1 MSENSARSKETGHV
15 ITRKRVS
22 GSLPRYGFREGQ
34 QQKPVKLKSM
44 TDALTSNSREIN
56 QDDAWTVLTDTLSK
70 FDSGN
75 HNRDTIEPSV
85 LDSVEDTRHT
95 LTASND
101 LVLSGSA
108 KIPEDFVIKSS
119 AKFVSRTSFDWCK
132 CIGAESMTLAMEDFL
147 TKTDPGSDD
156 PARCFAAGL
165 LYYQHPKDSD
175 LPLSITKSWRNIVG
189 SVYTTTAT
197 QANASEKFEV
207 VSDRVSKWEA
217 ALRSLY
223 FRWRY
228 EFVDRFY
235 VMIGNQAVL
244 FSRRANGDL
253 RATMTRSNPG
263 QRAALDEFGIMYSAP
278 LISKPDIDKVNE
290 VDRSLLLFSSTGDI
304 HGLYNYLLSAGPKF
318 SSVSDVPVLLAEH
331 AFEGAT
337 LARLSIS
344 LLQEIQDS
352 QNSFHHVIEIEGA
365 ILPHN
370 LQRIVTAL
378 QLRNKQFEGVFVN
391 DDRLMEVNAFAESS
405 IHGATKKE
413 TIDRPFEFAAKGIHS
428 IEEEAAYA
436 KPGAPPG
443 KISTLGR
450 RFLSKIAGDK
460 DVLTFFASIQ
470 SSK

>member
-1 MSENSARSKETGHV
+1 VELFGSPVSSTGN
-15 ITRKRVS
+15 
-22 GSLPRYGFREGQ
+22 LFRC
-34 QQKPVKLKSM
+34 KS
-44 TDALTSNSREIN
+44 
-56 QDDAWTVLTDTLSK
+56 
-70 FDSGN
+70 
-75 HNRDTIEPSV
+75 
-85 LDSVEDTRHT
+85 
-95 LTASND
+95 
-101 LVLSGSA
+101 
-108 KIPEDFVIKSS
+108 
-119 AKFVSRTSFDWCK
+119 
-132 CIGAESMTLAMEDFL
+132 IGAESVTLAMEDFL
-147 TKTDPGSDD
+147 TKTDPGKDD

-165 LYYQHPKDSD
+165 LYYRHPRDSD
-175 LPLSITKSWRNIVG
+175 LPRSITKSWRNIVG
-189 SVYTTTAT
+189 SIYTTTVT
-197 QANASEKFEV
+197 QANVSEKFEV

-217 ALRSLY
+217 AFRSLY

-235 VMIGNQAVL
+235 IMLGNQAVL

-304 HGLYNYLLSAGPKF
+304 HGLFNYLLSAGPKF

-405 IHGATKKE
+405 THGATKKE
-413 TIDRPFEFAAKGIHS
+413 TMDRPFEFAAKGINS
-428 IEEEAAYA
+428 IEEETARAQ
-436 KPGAPPG
+436 PGTPTG
-443 KISTLGR
+443 KSSTLGR
-450 RFLSKIAGDK
+450 RFLSKIVGDK
-460 DVLTFFASIQ
+460 DVLTFFAPVQ
-470 SSK
+470 PSK